1 VVSKKAPVWLL
12 SLLVATGL
20 TVLVASPAGARPA
33 AGDQT
38 FTVHLDAQAHNGEP
52 WAFLKIFPNAIQVHS
67 GDVIHAAWAGTD
79 TPHTATFVN
88 TSDPEGW
95 RAQNQGPGGPYEVSV
110 PDSQIGG
117 DDQENVVNPSVLF
130 PAPLGCG
137 QKGIACAFDGTSVVT
152 SGVNFPIPGAQ
163 PGFLVKVTAPVGSY
177 SLLCLLHPGMEI
189 PVDVVPTAQP
199 IPTPQAVREE
209 GADQADQ
216 ANRVDG
222 VQADAL
228 AQQVTVTTH
237 GHGHSLWTISAG
249 GFFDN
254 VSANEYVNSGLT
266 VRVGDQIQV
275 NGNFEIHTATFPAS
289 AAATVP
295 FIQGQCE
302 VPGPDVPAQTPADC
316 VGIGPFQV
324 AFNPLAVAP
333 TASNRLRDPTEF
345 VNSGLLVNPLTATFV
360 AARPGTYTIVC
371 LVHGP
376 EMTATITVEN

>member
-1 VVSKKAPVWLL
+1 MSNRIAAWPL
-12 SLLVATGL
+12 S
-20 TVLVASPAGARPA
+20 VLVAVGLTALVAIPAGASPA
-33 AGDQT
+33 AKAQT
-38 FTVHLDAQAHNGEP
+38 FSVHLDAQAHNGEP
-52 WAFLKIFPNAIQVHS
+52 WAFLKIFPDAIQVHS
-67 GDVIHAAWAGTD
+67 GDVIHAAWAGSD

-95 RAQNQGPGGPYEVSV
+95 RTQNQGPGGPYEVTI

-117 DDQENVVNPSVLF
+117 DDAEAVINPSVLF
-130 PAPLGCG
+130 PSDVTCG
-137 QKGIACAFDGTSVVT
+137 QKDNPCAFDGSSVVT
-152 SGVNFPIPGAQ
+152 SGVNFPVPGAQ
-163 PGFLVKVTAPVGSY
+163 PGFLVKLTAPVGSY

-189 PVDVVPTAQP
+189 PVDVVPNQDP
-199 IPTPQAVREE
+199 IPTPSDVQTLAAAQV
-209 GADQADQ
+209 DH
-216 ANRVDG
+216 ANRIDG

-266 VRVGDQIQV
+266 VHVGDQIQI
-275 NGNFEIHTATFPAS
+275 NGNIEIHTATFPAS
-289 AAATVP
+289 AATTVP
-295 FIQGQCE
+295 FTQSQCE
-302 VPGPDVPAQTPADC
+302 VPGPDIPAQSPLDC

-324 AFNPLAVAP
+324 AFNPAAVAP

-345 VNSGLLVNPLTATFV
+345 VNSGLLVSPLLSTFV
-360 AARPGTYTIVC
+360 ASSPGTYTLVC

-376 EMTATITVEN
+376 EMTTTITVEG

>member
-1 VVSKKAPVWLL
+1 MVSTKTPRWLL
-12 SLLVATGL
+12 SPLAAIAAVA
-20 TVLVASPAGARPA
+20 LVASPAGAGA
-33 AGDQT
+33 APKAQT
-38 FTVHLDAQAHNGEP
+38 FTVHIDAQAHNGEP
-52 WAFLKIFPNAIQVHS
+52 WAFLKFFPDAIQVHS

-88 TSDPEGW
+88 TTDPEGW

-110 PDSQIGG
+110 PDTQIGG
-117 DDQENVVNPSVLF
+117 DDAENVINPSVLF
-130 PAPLGCG
+130 PSQVGCG
-137 QKGIACAFDGTSVVT
+137 QKDNPCAFDATTVVS
-152 SGVNFPIPGAQ
+152 SGINFPVPGAQ
-163 PGFLVKVTAPVGSY
+163 PGFLVKLTAPVGSY

-189 PVDVVPTAQP
+189 PVDVVPNQNP
-199 IPTPQAVREE
+199 IPTPGDVQAL
-209 GADQADQ
+209 GAAQADH

-237 GHGHSLWTISAG
+237 GHGHNLWTISAG

-254 VSANEYVNSGLT
+254 VTANEYVNAGLT
-266 VRVGDQIQV
+266 VHVGDQIQV

-289 AAATVP
+289 AAATTL
-295 FIQGQCE
+295 FTQGQCE

-324 AFNPLAVAP
+324 AFNTVAVAP
-333 TASNRLRDPTEF
+333 TASNKLRDPTEF
-345 VNSGLLVNPLTATFV
+345 VNSGVLVNPLTTTFV
-360 AARPGTYTIVC
+360 AAKPGTYTMVC

-376 EMTATITVEN
+376 EMTTTITVEG